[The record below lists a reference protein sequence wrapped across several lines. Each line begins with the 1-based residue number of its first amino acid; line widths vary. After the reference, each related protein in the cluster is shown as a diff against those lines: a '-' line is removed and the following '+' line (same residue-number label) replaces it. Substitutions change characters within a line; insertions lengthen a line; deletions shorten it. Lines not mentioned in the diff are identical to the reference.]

1 MWRPFLVE
9 RAVGVWHAFEFPF
22 VEPELFRG
30 APGRFGIEHAIVRH
44 DALEAVGVTEDPV
57 SHVSAVARAQRALAV
72 FINEGIMLL
81 GILEAL
87 HQVFKR
93 STAPVAVDRINK
105 LLPVAG

>member
-9 RAVGVWHAFEFPF
+9 RAVGVWHPFEFPF

-44 DALEAVGVTEDPV
+44 DALETVGVPENPV
-57 SHVSAVARAQRALAV
+57 GHVSAVARAQRTFAV

-81 GILEAL
+81 GVIAAF
-87 HQVFKR
+87 HQVLKR
-93 STAPVAVDRINK
+93 SAAATAID
-105 LLPVAG
+105 